1 MTEMTSVGQ
10 DFLDQKPE
18 LDDDQ
23 EFEWES
29 EGGSVARPPI
39 KIEDSLI
46 VQSPSCGINDIK
58 N

>member
-10 DFLDQKPE
+10 DRLDQEPE
-18 LDDDQ
+18 SNDDQ

-29 EGGSVARPPI
+29 EGGSVITPPI
-39 KIEDSLI
+39 KIKGSLI
-46 VQSPSCGINDIK
+46 VQSPSCGINDIR